1 MEPNISH
8 GAICKKEGVL
18 IDVFSPMR
26 EDFLEDNNK

>member
-8 GAICKKEGVL
+8 GAICKKVGTL

-26 EDFLEDNNK
+26 EDFLEGNNK